1 MYTPVVKGNP
11 RAYKNWCN
19 SKWTHVRAV
28 TGAWQWEERFL
39 LASLMKVRAFC
50 LMCLVPGSLPC
61 PPSASLGGFGT
72 VRRRLPSASCCSTR
86 STAENSGGKKIKLNN
101 YMSIRLGA
109 ASSPQVG
116 VSWVAGS
123 SCWELSSHRVSSISP
138 QPAHAAALTADE
150 VFDAA
155 SFTRGISGDLLF
167 HSAPVGRQQ
176 QKHELCFSDKFA
188 QHIQKLQ
195 RWQKNT
201 HDVQLLPSS
210 ISLGKKWTKSL
221 QKSYHIQSRIWV

>member
-39 LASLMKVRAFC
+39 LASLVKVRAFC

-101 YMSIRLGA
+101 YFSIRLRVPVPRRLVSRGWLGA
-109 ASSPQVG
+109 RAESFHPIESPPSPPSQPMLRL
-116 VSWVAGS
+116 WRLMK
-123 SCWELSSHRVSSISP
+123 CLMLRVSPGAFQGICSST
-138 QPAHAAALTADE
+138 QPLLAGNSRNMNSVSLTNLLNT
-150 VFDAA
+150 
-155 SFTRGISGDLLF
+155 SKSYRG
-167 HSAPVGRQQ
+167 GR
-176 QKHELCFSDKFA
+176 
-188 QHIQKLQ
+188 
-195 RWQKNT
+195 KNT